1 MKGKE
6 RLILPTFDLYGKLIG
21 DDNGDKRITAFA
33 YKIRTNPKHALILV
47 NILNKIA
54 MKEAN
59 GLKFISYG
67 FKSMGNKKT
76 PCETYVYKTM
86 NY

>member
-6 RLILPTFDLYGKLIG
+6 RLILPVFDLYGKLIG
-21 DDNGDKRITAFA
+21 DDNGDKWITAFA

-54 MKEAN
+54 TKEAN